1 MENNQNINKKKKK
14 HYHFNHKKT
23 NIAKET
29 VSNDLKEE
37 ANNSNIKVSEPKNII
52 KNVKSQ
58 KVNNVVKPNVKK
70 EDNNIKKNDTKKIQ
84 NTQKPNNV
92 VKKNEPKKDNSQKQS
107 NIKADVS
114 VKSGNKSKVEKS
126 NQIVNNN
133 VKEKNIKQDNKPQKD
148 TIKDNSKTNTK
159 TKVNKLPKEPKVVK
173 VNEDLKIYSLGGLGV
188 VGMNM
193 YIVEMKDEL
202 IIIDAGI
209 LFADDDD
216 HGVNYIIPDFT
227 HLVNNEKKIVGLF
240 ITHGH
245 EDHIGGIPF
254 LLEKVK
260 VPVIYASGIAVPLI
274 HNKMSEFPNIEYN
287 IKEYGDDSEFK
298 YNNFEVSFFRTN
310 HSIPDSFGLAIKT
323 KYGYV
328 VNTGDFKFDFNPI
341 GHMSDFYKM
350 TKLGEEGVIC
360 LLSESTNAKIVEFS
374 SSERKIGET
383 LHSLFNQIEGRIIVA
398 TFASNVYRVQQIISS
413 SVECGRKVIVFGHSM
428 EKTIEAAIKL
438 KYINVPK
445 GWILKAR
452 ELKKIE
458 TEHVTILCTGSQGEP
473 LAALSRIASG
483 THKQIKLL
491 PDDTII
497 YSSKPIPGNEQFI
510 NRNINKLVH
519 AGAHVIKNSPLTDT
533 HTTGH
538 ASQNELRMM
547 LAFTKPKYFVPV
559 HGEYA
564 MLKRHVEIAE
574 GQGIP
579 SQNCF
584 VLAPGDVLNINEKGA
599 KVSKKVV
606 PASDTY
612 LDASLSDVDSN
623 VLKERR
629 KMADEGLVSVNY
641 FIDKKKKLIGEPIVT
656 LNGFATPEKAK
667 LILEQI
673 STKCDDIFKHQ
684 TEGKE
689 NYSITSVEK
698 QIQNQMYQYIYQKMD
713 RTPLIVVSII
723 QVK

>member
-1 MENNQNINKKKKK
+1 MENNQNLSKKNKKPYYYKRKKKSNNTLAKENDKQNDLDLNKVEQVVSDNTKSQNKNEVAVNQEPKQNVVKPTNKKKK
-14 HYHFNHKKT
+14 HK
-23 NIAKET
+23 
-29 VSNDLKEE
+29 
-37 ANNSNIKVSEPKNII
+37 
-52 KNVKSQ
+52 
-58 KVNNVVKPNVKK
+58 KVNNINKQLENKSNDEKQTETLTNQPIIKKQENVQNNKPQQKKEQVVNKNTNSKNKKKPVKKIPNVKD
-70 EDNNIKKNDTKKIQ
+70 E
-84 NTQKPNNV
+84 
-92 VKKNEPKKDNSQKQS
+92 S
-107 NIKADVS
+107 
-114 VKSGNKSKVEKS
+114 
-126 NQIVNNN
+126 
-133 VKEKNIKQDNKPQKD
+133 
-148 TIKDNSKTNTK
+148 
-159 TKVNKLPKEPKVVK
+159 
-173 VNEDLKIYSLGGLGV
+173 LKIYSLGGLGV

-193 YIVEMKDEL
+193 YVVEQNDEL

-227 HLVNNEKKIVGLF
+227 HLINNEKKIVGLF

-254 LLEKVK
+254 LLQKVK
-260 VPVIYASGIAVPLI
+260 VPAIYASGIAVPLI
-274 HNKMSEFPNIEYN
+274 NNKLSEFPSIEYN
-287 IKEYGDDSEFK
+287 LQEYSDDSVYEFK
-298 YNNFEVSFFRTN
+298 NFSIEFFRTN

-328 VNTGDFKFDFNPI
+328 INTGDFKFDFNPI
-341 GHMSDFYKM
+341 GHMSDYHKM
-350 TKLGEEGVIC
+350 TKYGEEGVVC

-374 SSERKIGET
+374 ASERKIGET

-438 KYINVPK
+438 NYINVPK

-574 GQGIP
+574 TQGIP
-579 SQNCF
+579 SDNCF
-584 VLAPGDVLNINEKGA
+584 VLAPGDVLSINNSSA
-599 KVSKKVV
+599 KVLKKEI

-612 LDASLSDVDSN
+612 LDSSLSDVDSN

-641 FIDKKKKLIGEPIVT
+641 FINRKKKLLGNPIVT

-667 LILEQI
+667 VLQEQI
-673 STKCDDIFKHQ
+673 KQKSDEIFKQ
-684 TEGKE
+684 LTLDKE
-689 NYSITSVEK
+689 NYSIQSVEK
-698 QIQNQMYQYIYQKMD
+698 QIQNTMFQYIYQRMD
-713 RTPLIVVSII
+713 RKPLIVVSII